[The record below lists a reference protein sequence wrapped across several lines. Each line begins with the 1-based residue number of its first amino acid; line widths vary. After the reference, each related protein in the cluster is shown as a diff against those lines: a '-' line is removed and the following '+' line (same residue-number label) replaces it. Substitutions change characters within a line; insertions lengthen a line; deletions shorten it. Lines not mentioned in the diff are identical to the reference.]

1 MDTGTPAIRSI
12 RPVSDTALWEDDH
25 GSENPQSQKGAE
37 LVSTI
42 ERSIDV
48 EVPVKTAY
56 NQWTQFE
63 TFPEFM
69 EGVDRV
75 DQITDTRTRWVTK
88 IGGVK
93 REFDAEIIDQ
103 LPDQRV
109 AWRSLDEPRQA
120 GIVTFQPLG
129 AASTRVNVQMDYD
142 PEGLAEQAG
151 DKLGVVERR
160 VQGDLNR
167 FKDFIESR
175 GRETGAW
182 RGEVGT
188 PSAKLPP
195 ESPGRF

>member
-1 MDTGTPAIRSI
+1 MDAGDASHSLDS
-12 RPVSDTALWEDDH
+12 PVSDTALREDGH
-25 GSENPQSQKGAE
+25 GSRNHHSQKGAE

-69 EGVDRV
+69 EGIDRI
-75 DQITDTRTRWVTK
+75 DQITDTRTHWVTT

-129 AASTRVNVQMDYD
+129 ASSTRVQVQMDYD
-142 PEGLAEQAG
+142 PEGLVEQAG

-188 PSAKLPP
+188 PPANRPP